1 MKMKDK
7 PNSSLFLSFV
17 NFIIIDNTFE
27 GTEHTESKTLEES
40 HTIHFPALECR
51 RSLFTNKFQFIF
63 PSGCHAHGWSDL
75 ATS

>member
-40 HTIHFPALECR
+40 HTIRFLALECR
-51 RSLFTNKFQFIF
+51 LSLFNKFQFIF
-63 PSGCHAHGWSDL
+63 PSGCHSYGWSDL